1 MKNNTTNVKYVADL
15 RSLKNLLKNK
25 KFSLVHGV
33 FDVIHVGHKRHFET
47 ANKLT
52 GTLLVSLT
60 SDKFV
65 KKGPGRPFFNEF
77 LRSEMVSSLD
87 TVSYVYINDKETPI
101 ELIKIKT

>member
-65 KKGPGRPFFNEF
+65 KKDLADLF
-77 LRSEMVSSLD
+77 LM
-87 TVSYVYINDKETPI
+87 NF
-101 ELIKIKT
+101 